1 MIERTKFLHALAA
14 LAALGMGGC
23 VAVPSQLAGEYAEL
37 SPARVQ
43 PSDFGTAVRW
53 GGVLVD
59 TRNESDRTC
68 FEVLSRDLDRYMRP
82 IVDDDRTA
90 GRFIA
95 CTNGFHDPEIY
106 SEGREVTITGV
117 VQSLED
123 RRIEEFDY
131 RYPVLEITDSV
142 LWEKRRTVMMYR
154 PYHDPFYNPYY
165 WGNPY
170 WGHYPYYLYPSPYY
184 YRGYYGRGY
193 YGGHYGGG
201 MAYPRE
207 LTPQPSEILSRDE

>member
-1 MIERTKFLHALAA
+1 MEMIERRTLLQALAG
-14 LAALGMGGC
+14 LAALGLGGC
-23 VAVPSQLAGEYAEL
+23 VAVPSQLAGEYVEL

-82 IVDDDRTA
+82 MVDDDQTA

-95 CTNGFHDPEIY
+95 CTGGFHDPEIY
-106 SEGREVTITGV
+106 AKGREVTITGV
-117 VQSLED
+117 VQSLEE

-131 RYPVLEITDSV
+131 RYPVIEITDSV
-142 LWEKRRTVMMYR
+142 LWEKRKTVMMYHQ
-154 PYHDPFYNPYY
+154 YYDPFYYPYY
-165 WGNPY
+165 WGSPY
-170 WGHYPYYLYPSPYY
+170 WGHYPYYRYPGPYY
-184 YRGYYGRGY
+184 YRGYYGGY
-193 YGGHYGGG
+193 YGGGV
-201 MAYPRE
+201 AYPRE
-207 LTPQPSEILSRDE
+207 LTPEPSEILSRDE